1 MAVFQSCKID
11 ARATASIKTLCEL
24 QPAAAILAPT
34 ISCARFF
41 EVRKVF
47 MWIGIGAGALLIVAF
62 VTLSVMAGGPKD
74 AFYMVRYAFPHM
86 HRGNLKPGDSAPDA
100 KLFALDG
107 AGTFHIRERNNGK
120 PLVLVFGSFT

>member
-1 MAVFQSCKID
+1 
-11 ARATASIKTLCEL
+11 
-24 QPAAAILAPT
+24 
-34 ISCARFF
+34 
-41 EVRKVF
+41 
-47 MWIGIGAGALLIVAF
+47 MWVGIGVGTLLIVAF

-107 AGTFHIRERNNGK
+107 ASTFHIRERNNGK